1 VNLALFDFD
10 GTITSTDSF
19 TPFLRFAASRPRL
32 AFGTA
37 LLGPMIAAYRAGLI
51 HAPRMRG
58 AAAWVAFRGRHEQ
71 EVMQFGAR
79 YAETLA
85 HQVRPRAREQLQ
97 WHQRN
102 GDRAVVV
109 SASLSV
115 YLRPFCD
122 ALGVE
127 LICTELE
134 AERGVLTGRYAG
146 GDCTGNEKARRVLAR
161 HDLSRYADVYA
172 YGDTEEDQAL
182 LALASKRFYRWREL
196 PQSA

>member
-10 GTITSTDSF
+10 GTITTTDSF
-19 TPFLRFAASRPRL
+19 APFLRFAASRRRL
-32 AFGTA
+32 VFGTA

-51 HAPRMRG
+51 RAPRMRG
-58 AAAWVAFRGRHEQ
+58 AAAWVGFRGRPEQ
-71 EVMQFGAR
+71 EIVRLGAR
-79 YAETLA
+79 YAETLI
-85 HQVRPRAREQLQ
+85 HQVRPRAREQLR

-102 GDRAVVV
+102 GDRIVVV

-122 ALGVE
+122 TLGAE

-134 AERGVLTGRYAG
+134 ARRGVLTGRYAD

-161 HDLSRYADVYA
+161 HDLSRYADVFA
-172 YGDTEEDQAL
+172 YGDTQEDQAL
-182 LALASKRFYRWREL
+182 LALASRRFYCWREL
-196 PQSA
+196 PSSA